1 LSAAHGKCIEHVSCP
16 DCGSKDNVGIYEDG
30 YEKCFGMGCGYYKMP
45 GQEVDTNYPLR
56 PQFSISNA
64 GDAPKSTGLLLGEYE
79 GLAKRCIPVSTC
91 RKYGYMKVKHKGDVA
106 YAATYYDKYGKPVA
120 QKIRMRGKKF
130 SWVGNPSEAGLFGSQ
145 VWGRGKKIVVTE
157 GEIDALSVSTC
168 QGDQWP
174 VVSVPNGA
182 GGAAKSIRENLEY
195 LEGFD
200 EVVLMFDNDAPGRNA
215 AIECAELF
223 APGKCKIA
231 KLSRKDPNE
240 HLIAGEPKA
249 IISAMWGA
257 KEYRPDGIVPGK
269 ELYDSV
275 MKEDEQSPY
284 VYPFSGLNEK
294 LHGIRSSE
302 IVCIT
307 AGSGIGKSALVREIA
322 YSLIHQDISIGMVC
336 LEESV
341 RRTGL
346 ALMGLAMNKP
356 VHIPSVRKDCHE
368 GELQEAFKETLGTG
382 SVYLYDH
389 WGSIDIDNLIGK
401 LRYMVRGCGCQA
413 IILDHI
419 SIMVSGV
426 EEGDERRLI
435 DNTMTKL
442 RSLAQELD
450 IILIIVSH
458 LKRPAGNRGHEEGAF
473 TSLAQLRGSA
483 SLGQL
488 SDCVIGLERDQ
499 QSEDTANEVTVR
511 ILKNRFSGETG
522 VACTL
527 VYSQETGRLTDKTGE
542 DEVEVPF

>member
-1 LSAAHGKCIEHVSCP
+1 
-16 DCGSKDNVGIYEDG
+16 
-30 YEKCFGMGCGYYKMP
+30 
-45 GQEVDTNYPLR
+45 
-56 PQFSISNA
+56 
-64 GDAPKSTGLLLGEYE
+64 
-79 GLAKRCIPVSTC
+79 
-91 RKYGYMKVKHKGDVA
+91 
-106 YAATYYDKYGKPVA
+106 
-120 QKIRMRGKKF
+120 MRGKKF
-130 SWVGNPSEAGLFGSQ
+130 TWVGNPSEAGLFGSQ

-157 GEIDALSVSTC
+157 GEIDALSMSTV

-182 GGAAKSIRENLEY
+182 GGASRSIRDNLEY

-200 EVVLMFDNDAPGRNA
+200 EVVLMFDNDKPGRDA

-223 APGKCKIA
+223 TPGKCKIA

-240 HLIAGEPKA
+240 HLVAGEPKA
-249 IISAMWGA
+249 LINAMWGA
-257 KEYRPDGIVPGK
+257 KEYRPDGIVPGR
-269 ELYDSV
+269 ELYDQV
-275 MKEDEQSPY
+275 MKEDEQSPF
-284 VYPFSGLNEK
+284 VYPFAGLNEK

-307 AGSGIGKSALVREIA
+307 AGSGIGKSALVREIS
-322 YSLIHQDISIGMVC
+322 YSLLNQNMTIGMVC

-356 VHIPSVRKDCHE
+356 IHIPSVRSECAQE
-368 GELQEAFKETLGTG
+368 QLTEAFKETLGTG
-382 SVYLYDH
+382 GVYLYDH
-389 WGSIDIDNLIGK
+389 WGSIDVDNLIGK
-401 LRYMVRGCGCQA
+401 IRYMVKGCGCTA
-413 IILDHI
+413 IVLDHI
-419 SIMVSGV
+419 SIMVSGI
-426 EEGDERRLI
+426 EEGDERRMI

-450 IILIIVSH
+450 IVLFIVSH
-458 LKRPAGNRGHEEGAF
+458 LKRPAGNRGHEEGAS

-499 QSEDTANEVTVR
+499 QSEEEANEVTVR

-527 VYSQETGRLTDKTGE
+527 SYSQETGRLTDTDGE
-542 DEVEVPF
+542 EEVEVPF

>member
-1 LSAAHGKCIEHVSCP
+1 MGV
-16 DCGSKDNVGIYEDG
+16 YEDG

-45 GQEVDTNYPLR
+45 NGEASLG
-56 PQFSISNA
+56 S
-64 GDAPKSTGLLLGEYE
+64 PKPTSGLLLGEYE
-79 GLAKRCIPVSTC
+79 ALSNRCIPAETC
-91 RKYGYMKVKHKGDVA
+91 RKYGYLKVKHRGDTA
-106 YAATYYDKYGKPVA
+106 YAATYHDKHGQPVA

-130 SWVGNPSEAGLFGSQ
+130 SWVGDPSKAGLFGSQ
-145 VWGRGKKIVVTE
+145 VWGKGKKIVITE

-182 GGAAKSIRENLEY
+182 AGAVKSLRDNLEY

-200 EVVLMFDNDAPGRNA
+200 EIVLMFDNDTPGRDA
-215 AIECAELF
+215 AIECADLF

-240 HLIAGEPKA
+240 HLVAGEPKA

-257 KEYRPDGIVPGK
+257 KEYRPDGIIPGQ
-269 ELYDSV
+269 ELYDQV
-275 MKEDEQSPY
+275 MRPDEQSPY
-284 VYPFSGLNEK
+284 VYPFSGLNDK

-307 AGSGIGKSALVREIA
+307 AGSGIGKSALVREIS
-322 YSLIHQDISIGMVC
+322 YSLLNQNLTIGMVC

-341 RRTGL
+341 RRTGQ
-346 ALMGLAMNKP
+346 ALMGLALNKP
-356 VHIPSVRKDCHE
+356 IHIPSVREDCHE
-368 GELQEAFKETLGTG
+368 EELNDAFKETLGTG
-382 SVYLYDH
+382 NVYLYDH
-389 WGSIDIDNLIGK
+389 WGSIDIDNLITK
-401 LRYMVRGCGCQA
+401 IRYMVKGCGCDA
-413 IILDHI
+413 IVLDHI

-426 EEGDERRLI
+426 EDGDERRLI
-435 DNTMTKL
+435 DNTMTKI

-450 IILIIVSH
+450 IIFFVVSH
-458 LKRPAGNRGHEEGAF
+458 LKRPQGNKGHEEGAM

-499 QSEDTANEVTVR
+499 QSEEEANEVTVR

-527 VYSQETGRLTDKTGE
+527 QYSQETGRLTDKNGE
-542 DEVEVPF
+542 EEIEVPF